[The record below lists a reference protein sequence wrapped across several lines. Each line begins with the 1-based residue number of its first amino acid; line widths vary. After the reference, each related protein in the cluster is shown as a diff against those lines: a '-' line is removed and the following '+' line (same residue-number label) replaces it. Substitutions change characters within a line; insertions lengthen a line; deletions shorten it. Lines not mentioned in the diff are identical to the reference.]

1 MFIRDH
7 GNQNWDLLSKF
18 SMFPFICKQNSM
30 ESQNCKYSLEEK
42 ERLAVLVEKYKKEY
56 DKEVEEKAKGLG

>member
-1 MFIRDH
+1 
-7 GNQNWDLLSKF
+7 
-18 SMFPFICKQNSM
+18 M

-56 DKEVEEKAKGLG
+56 DKEVEEKAKGPKVWDRSRKMFVTPGMTERRRL